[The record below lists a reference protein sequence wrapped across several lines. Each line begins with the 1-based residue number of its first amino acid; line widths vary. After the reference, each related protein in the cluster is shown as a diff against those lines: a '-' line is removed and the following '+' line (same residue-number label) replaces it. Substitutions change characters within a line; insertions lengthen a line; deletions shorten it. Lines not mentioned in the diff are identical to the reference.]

1 MSGATKARAA
11 FDALV
16 AFAAG
21 AEGERRA
28 GRGRPPG
35 RSGVSLIRALI
46 VLEAYQ
52 RAVASGRPK
61 GVAESMAIVALRRE
75 LPGVS
80 ISRAEVKRIKA
91 EFMPEWAGAALT
103 ANGRHTFAFMDRPRT
118 RRGRRPKA
126 TVPK

>member
-21 AEGERRA
+21 AEGERRNR
-28 GRGRPPG
+28 RGRPPG

-75 LPGVS
+75 LPGAS

-91 EFMPEWAGAALT
+91 EFMPESAGVALVAT
-103 ANGRHTFAFMDRPRT
+103 GPRNFSFGDRRRS
-118 RRGRRPKA
+118 RRGRHSKAEPK
-126 TVPK
+126 